1 MEVSRAPWARRQAKL
16 SALPR
21 LRRRPVYEGLIVLF
35 SRTNIIMRPGKG
47 RLDDGIHF
55 SGVPTLNYAPAK
67 AGWVVIIVIIVFVFL
82 GI

>member
-1 MEVSRAPWARRQAKL
+1 
-16 SALPR
+16 
-21 LRRRPVYEGLIVLF
+21 
-35 SRTNIIMRPGKG
+35 MRPGKG